1 MWKGHG
7 SEVQN
12 ILNSEHNYNCSGGDR
27 INSIKTLISNKYT
40 FQFRNYFIFL
50 PKAGKLSANEFSE
63 VIREVTVTAKAK
75 EIH

>member
-7 SEVQN
+7 SEVLN

-27 INSIKTLISNKYT
+27 INSIKTLISILFNLGIILFSCQRQGSY
-40 FQFRNYFIFL
+40 L
-50 PKAGKLSANEFSE
+50 PMSSPKLSGKLL
-63 VIREVTVTAKAK
+63 VTARAK